1 MNWKII
7 LQLSVFGLIM
17 AFGTISLI
25 PQPVE
30 PIFWLMIFVVSAWV
44 IAKTCAS
51 GYFLHGFLVSLVNC
65 VWITGAHIIFRDTY
79 VANHPQMVA
88 LSAHIPHGL
97 ATHPR
102 LAMAVTGLA
111 AGVLSG
117 LILGLLAYIASKFVK
132 KREDD

>member
-30 PIFWLMIFVVSAWV
+30 PIFWLMIFIVSAWV
-44 IAKTCAS
+44 IARTCATN
-51 GYFLHGFLVSLVNC
+51 YFLHGFVVCLVNC
-65 VWITGAHIIFRDTY
+65 VWITAVHVVFHNTYAAH
-79 VANHPQMVA
+79 HSQMA
-88 LSAHIPHGL
+88 SLTAHIPNGL
-97 ATHPR
+97 AIHPR
-102 LAMAVTGLA
+102 LAMAVTGLI

-117 LILGLLAYIASKFVK
+117 LVLGLFAYIASKFVK
-132 KREDD
+132 KPEDD